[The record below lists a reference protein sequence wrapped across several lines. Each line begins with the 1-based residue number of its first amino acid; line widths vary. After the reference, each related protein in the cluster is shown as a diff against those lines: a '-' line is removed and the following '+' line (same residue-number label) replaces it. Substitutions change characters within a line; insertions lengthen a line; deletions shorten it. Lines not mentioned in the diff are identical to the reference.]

1 MLVPTR
7 YLPSVNITAYFR
19 AFCMAD
25 WALLKIALVTVTKER
40 SATGI
45 FLLAWES
52 ACVTVFSVN
61 NFGCYTYYQLRGKG
75 H

>member
-7 YLPSVNITAYFR
+7 YLPSVNITACFR

-40 SATGI
+40 SAAGNFLARLGKRVRHRI
-45 FLLAWES
+45 FRE
-52 ACVTVFSVN
+52 
-61 NFGCYTYYQLRGKG
+61 
-75 H
+75 